1 MACCVLA
8 AMLFGRLLRALVFV
22 GRLLSRH
29 RDAVLAREQHPSP
42 EVSFHPSD
50 AGPVIRAPA

>member
-22 GRLLSRH
+22 ARRLSRR

-42 EVSFHPSD
+42 EVSFGHSD
-50 AGPVIRAPA
+50 ASPVIRAPA